1 MKTVY
6 LILLSFLSFSAA
18 AQKKTEPLPADLP
31 VPTGYVNDYAH
42 ILSVKEIVQLEEK
55 ISAFDS
61 STSNQTAVVTVSST
75 APFSIEI
82 YSKNLFNKWGIGSKE
97 KNNGILLLVAYKDRK
112 VRITTGSGI
121 ASRLTDSICKQIIDD
136 VIVPRFKS
144 NEFYKGIDDAMTEIE
159 SALTG
164 TNAGGEKQAEAYNTL
179 AQSPGY
185 SHDINPAA
193 KGDNTGFLT
202 AWIFGGIG
210 LILLFAFRLFRSP
223 QSWVSPGTR
232 PADFYNTGYYNTQTH
247 QNTSS
252 DYSSYSAMSSS
263 FNTGASSS
271 DTASSTSGFS
281 GGSSEGGGAS
291 GSW

>member
-1 MKTVY
+1 MTKP
-6 LILLSFLSFSAA
+6 
-18 AQKKTEPLPADLP
+18 QPADLP
-31 VPTGYVNDYAH
+31 APTGYVNDYAH
-42 ILSVKEIVQLEEK
+42 ILSVKEIARLKEK
-55 ISAFDS
+55 ITAFDS

-82 YSKNLFNKWGIGSKE
+82 YSKTLFNKWGIGSKE
-97 KNNGILLLVAYKDRK
+97 KNNGILLLVAYKDKK

-121 ASRLTDSICKQIIDD
+121 TSRLTDSICKQIIDE
-136 VIVPRFKS
+136 VIVPRFKG
-144 NEFYKGIDDAMTEIE
+144 NEFYEGIDDALTEIE

-164 TNAGGEKQAEAYNTL
+164 TDAAGEKQAEAYNTPV
-179 AQSPGY
+179 QSPGY
-185 SHDINPAA
+185 SYDTNPTA
-193 KGDNTGFLT
+193 KDDNNGFL
-202 AWIFGGIG
+202 AVWIFGGIG
-210 LILLFAFRLFRSP
+210 IILLFAFRLFRSP

-232 PADFYNTGYYNTQTH
+232 PADYYNRDYYNTQTH
-247 QNTSS
+247 HNTSS

-263 FNTGASSS
+263 FNAGTSSS